1 MKHLGRAASYKL
13 QAPSYSG
20 ATYFIV
26 ACSLKLAACSLRRK
40 IPLGETALRSA
51 ATRSSQLTTR
61 SFFLLL
67 AANKEPVSDR
77 IHLLPDHIANQIAAG
92 EVIQRPASAVKELL
106 ENAVDAGATEIRL
119 LVNDAGKALI
129 QVIDNGQG
137 MSETDARMS
146 FERHATSKI
155 SSIDDLFHIR
165 TMGFRGEALASIAA
179 VAQVELRTRREQDET
194 GVYIEIENSVVRKQ
208 EPVAAPVG
216 TSISMK
222 NLFFN
227 VPARRNFLR
236 SNAAEMRHIV
246 DEFIR
251 VALAFPHLF
260 FSLTANGQQI
270 FHLEA
275 GPLKQRIL
283 QILGNQYNAK
293 LVSVKEETD
302 YLNIHGFV
310 GKPETAKKT
319 RGDQYFFVNNRF
331 IKSPYLNHAVLAA
344 YQEMIA
350 ADSFPVY
357 VLFIDLDPKQVD
369 VNVHPTKQEI
379 KFEDERIV
387 YAFVQAA
394 VKHALAQFSIT
405 PTLDFNLDAS
415 IQQLDSIQKPFTE
428 EKQSETQSSSIF
440 QTFTEA
446 NQAHRIEPGGGV
458 LKSWKSLIEQEFP
471 GTANRPPTTDN
482 RPPTTDNREGTTD
495 DRQPITG
502 KELSDINR
510 QNTTTGDRPLED
522 RWPVV
527 GNRSS
532 SLSQLFNTYILYPSA
547 NHFLLIHQQ
556 AAHERIIYERLQQAV
571 QGKPVATQQSLFPST
586 LDLSPADAAILNELL
601 PDMEQMGYSIEPF
614 GGNGFVVRGTPADVE
629 SGNEK
634 AAIERIL
641 EQYKLFHSELKLP
654 RREMLVRSIAWQQ
667 SVKAG
672 TPLTEKE
679 MQALVSDLFSC
690 QQPNSTPSGRSTY
703 LEIKKEYLDKQ
714 FLR

>member
-1 MKHLGRAASYKL
+1 MG
-13 QAPSYSG
+13 
-20 ATYFIV
+20 
-26 ACSLKLAACSLRRK
+26 
-40 IPLGETALRSA
+40 
-51 ATRSSQLTTR
+51 
-61 SFFLLL
+61 
-67 AANKEPVSDR
+67 DR

-155 SSIDDLFHIR
+155 RSIDDLFHIR

-251 VALAFPHLF
+251 VALAFPQLF
-260 FSLTANGQQI
+260 FSFTANGQQI

-275 GPLKQRIL
+275 GSLKQRIL
-283 QILGNQYNAK
+283 QILGNQNNAK

-428 EKQSETQSSSIF
+428 EKQSETQSTSIF

-446 NQAHRIEPGGGV
+446 NQAHRIEPGSGA
-458 LKSWKSLIEQEFP
+458 LKSWRSL
-471 GTANRPPTTDN
+471 
-482 RPPTTDNREGTTD
+482 TD
-495 DRQPITG
+495 DRQPTTDERQPITDNRG
-502 KELSDINR
+502 ETTGEGLPPDINR
-510 QNTTTGDRPLED
+510 QTATTGNRTLED
-522 RWPVV
+522 RWSVV
-527 GNRSS
+527 DNRS

-586 LDLSPADAAILNELL
+586 LELSPTDAAMLQELL

-614 GGNGFVVRGTPADVE
+614 GGNVFVVRGTPADVE
-629 SGNEK
+629 AGNEK
-634 AAIERIL
+634 PAIERIL

-654 RREMLVRSIAWQQ
+654 RREMLMRSIAWQQ

-672 TPLTEKE
+672 TSLTEKE